1 MKQEK
6 SWMNESEIIQKCQQ
20 HDLSAYKMIYD
31 RYEQP
36 LLHTAL
42 RMLGQQQDAE
52 DAVQMTF
59 LKLYRG
65 IQNYNYSSKFSTYL
79 FRIMMNVCY
88 DSLRKRKRVRIHPLE
103 EWNATYHSR
112 HEEKMVLEEA
122 IMALPERMRACFILF
137 AVEELKQ
144 SEIAKIL
151 NITPGGVKS
160 TIYHAKTRLRA
171 RLSNLQIKESS

>member
-1 MKQEK
+1 
-6 SWMNESEIIQKCQQ
+6 MNESEIIQRCQQ
-20 HDLSAYKMIYD
+20 QDLSAYKMIYD

-79 FRIMMNVCY
+79 FRILMNICF
-88 DSLRKRKRVRIHPLE
+88 DLLRKKKRARVQALE
-103 EWNATYHSR
+103 DADAFYHSR
-112 HEEKMVLEEA
+112 HEERMLLEEA
-122 IMALPERMRACFILF
+122 IRALPQRMRACFILF

-144 SEIAKIL
+144 DEIAEIL

-160 TIYHAKTRLRA
+160 TIYHAKARLRA

>member
-1 MKQEK
+1 
-6 SWMNESEIIQKCQQ
+6 MNENEIIQRCQL

-31 RYEQP
+31 RYQQP

-52 DAVQMTF
+52 DAVQTTF

-79 FRIMMNVCY
+79 FRILMNACF
-88 DSLRKRKRVRIHPLE
+88 DILRKKKRIKIHTLE
-103 EWNATYHSR
+103 EASASYHSR

-122 IMALPERMRACFILF
+122 IKALPERMRACFILF

-144 SEIAKIL
+144 NEIAKIL
-151 NITPGGVKS
+151 NITLGGVKS
-160 TIYHAKTRLRA
+160 TIYHAKLRLRTK
-171 RLSNLQIKESS
+171 LSNLQAKESS

>member
-1 MKQEK
+1 
-6 SWMNESEIIQKCQQ
+6 MNESEIIQRCQQ

-42 RMLGQQQDAE
+42 RMLGQKQDAE

-79 FRIMMNVCY
+79 FRILMNVCF
-88 DSLRKRKRVRIHPLE
+88 DLLRKRKRIRVHPLE
-103 EWNATYHSR
+103 EGNASYHSR
-112 HEEKMVLEEA
+112 HEEKMVLEEGVQ
-122 IMALPERMRACFILF
+122 ALPERMRACFILF

-144 SEIAKIL
+144 SEIAQIL

>member
-1 MKQEK
+1 
-6 SWMNESEIIQKCQQ
+6 MNENEIIQRCQQ

-31 RYEQP
+31 RYEHP

-52 DAVQMTF
+52 DAVQTTF
-59 LKLYRG
+59 LKLYRW

-79 FRIMMNVCY
+79 FRILMNACF
-88 DSLRKRKRVRIHPLE
+88 DILRKRKRIKVSPLE
-103 EWNATYHSR
+103 EGYASYHSR

-122 IMALPERMRACFILF
+122 IQALPERMRACFILF

-144 SEIAKIL
+144 SEIAQIL

-171 RLSNLQIKESS
+171 KLSNLQIKESA